1 MIQLDS
7 LNKLVLKELLKKLK
21 TLELLKK
28 NLWNRWIEK
37 FKNMI
42 DWKTSLL
49 VEYSSDLDST
59 FAFEKALEVFNKKFN
74 LSPKMEEVKI
84 IENKSI
90 KSWIRV
96 FSWDQMIDLTLN
108 KIEKKLV

>member
-7 LNKLVLKELLKKLK
+7 LNKIELKELLKKLK

-28 NLWNRWIEK
+28 GLWKRWIEK
-37 FKNMI
+37 FKNII
-42 DWKTSLL
+42 DNKTSFV
-49 VEYSSDLDST
+49 VEYSGDLDST
-59 FAFEKALEVFNKKFN
+59 FAFEKALEVFTKKFA

-84 IENKSI
+84 TENKSI

-96 FSWDQMIDLTLN
+96 FAWDQMVDLTLN
-108 KIEKKLV
+108 KIEKILV